1 MNSFF
6 ATTEWVDLNGG
17 SIDPAVYEH
26 VLQTDGSGGVNN
38 IAPPLGFS
46 QFVLDTQADPAD
58 FVSVGSVILPGT
70 KPLPTRIEDGSQ
82 EIALRTLLGQSHV
95 LSGGNNCIVIGTHAG
110 GVVPIKIMNPFGN
123 AQASIVTGA
132 TPATLQSGINGMRFE
147 IQTGGT
153 GNEELDIAGDF
164 TRHTVVKIMLNQK
177 ADGGDS
183 VKINFVGTIY
193 LTDGST
199 PASVKL
205 NNVQDFIVCVLS
217 MEELIILKASAGVI
231 TP

>member
-6 ATTEWVDLNGG
+6 STSETVNLNGG
-17 SIDPAVYEH
+17 SIDPAVYDH
-26 VLQTDGSGGVNN
+26 FLITDGSGGENSVT
-38 IAPPLGFS
+38 PPTGLS
-46 QFVLDTQADPAD
+46 QWAIDDLIDPAD
-58 FVSVGSVILPGT
+58 WVNLGHVILPGM
-70 KPLPTRIEDGSQ
+70 KPLPTRLDQGSGQ
-82 EIALRTLLGQSHV
+82 IALMRLSGQSQV
-95 LSGGNNCIVIGTHAG
+95 VAGGDNCIVIGTNTG
-110 GVVPIKIMNPFGN
+110 GVSPIKIRNPFGN
-123 AQASIVTGA
+123 SQAAIVTGA
-132 TPATLQSGINGMRFE
+132 TPATVRSGINGMRFE

-177 ADGGDS
+177 ASGGDS

-217 MEELIILKASAGVI
+217 MEELIILKASAGVV